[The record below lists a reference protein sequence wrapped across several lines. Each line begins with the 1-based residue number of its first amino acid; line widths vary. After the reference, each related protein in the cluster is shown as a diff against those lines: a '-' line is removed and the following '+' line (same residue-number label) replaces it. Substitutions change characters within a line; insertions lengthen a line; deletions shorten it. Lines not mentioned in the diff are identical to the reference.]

1 MGKGQQKSGAGD
13 ILATGSSKS
22 YKKKK
27 EGKAKKVVT
36 IVAFVLAIVIVLGV
50 LSAYGIY
57 SSGMIQRNTVAAESE
72 HYEVTAAMMTY
83 FFNAT
88 YQTYVNGGFS
98 QYMGLD
104 TSKALSEQKYTD
116 NETWFDYIMKATK
129 QEVQETLVLAEGAYD
144 LGLELSDADKDEIA
158 ELLGNFDTYAANYNV
173 TTQYYI
179 KNVYGASVTKQDVEK
194 CLELSSMAEL
204 YHDHLMAQY
213 EFDEEDWNTYFDE
226 NNSTFLKVDYLS
238 YTFEP
243 AEEEEEEEED
253 TTASGE
259 DTTAAEDTTSAEDT
273 DAAAEEALAVV
284 RTYAEELAATK
295 NADEFYAYVRS
306 YLTDVVYAGMDEE
319 ALEADS
325 IDIDSLVDK
334 CLTEGK
340 TKSGDSDFTKW
351 AYDTQRAPYDVFT
364 DEHDHEDHHDITV
377 YMILPA
383 KEDSDLD
390 YACMYRDT
398 YNLKNYRYIPVKLSE
413 SDNDQET
420 AKTTAE
426 AILAE
431 YEDKG
436 TEEAF
441 AELASHDKYGDGK
454 YEGGLIEN
462 ADYNALSETV
472 DEWVFDAARQP
483 GDTNLVFVE
492 NDGYYILYFSGE
504 GDVKWQFNADNAL
517 KNTQYSEEYEAMAE
531 ETTVTFKSKG
541 VSMVQEVKLA

>member
-1 MGKGQQKSGAGD
+1 MSKGQQRNSAED

-22 YKKKK
+22 YTKKK

-36 IVAFVLAIVIVLGV
+36 IIAFVLAVVIVLGV

-57 SSGMIQRNTVAAESE
+57 SSGMIQRNTIAAESE

-129 QEVQETLVLAEGAYD
+129 REVQETLVLAEGAYD
-144 LGLELSDADKDEIA
+144 LGLELSDEDKAEIK

-179 KNVYGASVTKQDVEK
+179 KNVYGASVTKKDVEK
-194 CLELSSMAEL
+194 CLELSYRAEL
-204 YHDHLMAQY
+204 YHDHMMAQY
-213 EFDEEDWNTYFDE
+213 EFSEEDWNKYFDE

-243 AEEEEEEEED
+243 QEDDEDKDEE
-253 TTASGE
+253 
-259 DTTAAEDTTSAEDT
+259 TTAAGEETTTDSDTAKEDAST
-273 DAAAEEALAVV
+273 ALKPYVDK
-284 RTYAEELAATK
+284 LAATK
-295 NADEFYAYVRS
+295 NADEFYACVRS
-306 YLTDVVYAGMDEE
+306 YLTDVVYADKDEE
-319 ALEADS
+319 ALKAES
-325 IDIDSLVDK
+325 IDIDSMVDK

-340 TKSGDSDFTKW
+340 VKSGDSDFTKW
-351 AYDTQRAPYDVFT
+351 AYDDGRAPYDVFT
-364 DEHDHEDHHDITV
+364 DEHDHDDHHDYTV

-383 KEDSDLD
+383 DEDSDLD

-398 YNLKNYRYIPVKLSE
+398 YRLKNYRYIPVKLSASE
-413 SDNDQET
+413 NDQET
-420 AKTTAE
+420 ARTTAE

-431 YEDKG
+431 YNDKG

-441 AELASHDKYGDGK
+441 AELASRDKYGDGR

-462 ADYNALSETV
+462 ADYKALSEKV
-472 DEWVFDAARQP
+472 DEWAFDSARQP
-483 GDTNLVFVE
+483 GDTYMEFVE

-504 GDVKWQFNADNAL
+504 GAVKWQYNADNAL
-517 KNTQYSEEYEAMAE
+517 KNTQYGEEYEAIAK

-541 VSMVQEVKLA
+541 LSLVQEIKHA

>member
-1 MGKGQQKSGAGD
+1 MSKGQQRNSAED

-22 YKKKK
+22 YTKKK

-36 IVAFVLAIVIVLGV
+36 IIAFVLAAVIVLGV

-57 SSGMIQRNTVAAESE
+57 SSGMIQRNTIAAESE

-129 QEVQETLVLAEGAYD
+129 REVQETLVLAEGAYD
-144 LGLELSDADKDEIA
+144 LGLELSDEDKAEIK

-179 KNVYGASVTKQDVEK
+179 KNVYGASVTKKDVEK
-194 CLELSSMAEL
+194 CLELSYRAEL
-204 YHDHLMAQY
+204 YHDHMMAQY
-213 EFDEEDWNTYFDE
+213 EFSEEDWNKYFDE

-243 AEEEEEEEED
+243 QEDDEDKDEE
-253 TTASGE
+253 
-259 DTTAAEDTTSAEDT
+259 TTAAGEETTTDSDTAKEDAST
-273 DAAAEEALAVV
+273 ALKPYVDK
-284 RTYAEELAATK
+284 LAATK
-295 NADEFYAYVRS
+295 NADEFYACVRS
-306 YLTDVVYAGMDEE
+306 YLTDVVYADKDEE
-319 ALEADS
+319 AMKAES
-325 IDIDSLVDK
+325 IDIDSMVDK

-340 TKSGDSDFTKW
+340 VKSGDSDFTKW
-351 AYDTQRAPYDVFT
+351 AYDDGRAPYDVFT
-364 DEHDHEDHHDITV
+364 DEHDHDDHHDYTV

-383 KEDSDLD
+383 DEDSDLD

-398 YNLKNYRYIPVKLSE
+398 YRLKNYRYIPVKLSASE
-413 SDNDQET
+413 NDQET
-420 AKTTAE
+420 ARTTAE

-431 YEDKG
+431 YNDKG

-441 AELASHDKYGDGK
+441 AELASRDKYGDGR

-462 ADYNALSETV
+462 ADYKALSEKV
-472 DEWVFDAARQP
+472 DEWAFDSARQP
-483 GDTNLVFVE
+483 GDTYMEFVE

-504 GDVKWQFNADNAL
+504 GAVKWQYNADNAL
-517 KNTQYSEEYEAMAE
+517 KNTQYGEEYEAIAK

-541 VSMVQEVKLA
+541 LSLVQEIKHA

>member
-1 MGKGQQKSGAGD
+1 MSKGQQRNSAED

-22 YKKKK
+22 YTKKK

-36 IVAFVLAIVIVLGV
+36 IIAFVLAAVIVLGV

-129 QEVQETLVLAEGAYD
+129 REVQETLVLAEGAYE
-144 LGLELSDADKDEIA
+144 LGLELSDEDKAEIK

-179 KNVYGASVTKQDVEK
+179 KNVYGASVTKKDVEK
-194 CLELSSMAEL
+194 CLELSYRAEL
-204 YHDHLMAQY
+204 YHDHMMAQY
-213 EFDEEDWNTYFDE
+213 EFSEEDWNKYFDE
-226 NNSTFLKVDYLS
+226 NNSTFLKVNYLS

-243 AEEEEEEEED
+243 QEDDEDKSEE
-253 TTASGE
+253 
-259 DTTAAEDTTSAEDT
+259 TTAAGEETNTDSDTAKEDASA
-273 DAAAEEALAVV
+273 ALKPYVDK
-284 RTYAEELAATK
+284 LAATK
-295 NADEFYAYVRS
+295 NADEFYACVRS
-306 YLTDVVYAGMDEE
+306 YLTDVVYADKDEE
-319 ALEADS
+319 ALKAES
-325 IDIDSLVDK
+325 IDIDSMVDK

-340 TKSGDSDFTKW
+340 VKSGDSDFTKW
-351 AYDTQRAPYDVFT
+351 AYDAARAPYDVFT
-364 DEHDHEDHHDITV
+364 DEHDHDDHHDYTV

-383 KEDSDLD
+383 DEDSDLD

-398 YNLKNYRYIPVKLSE
+398 YRLKNYRYIPVKLSA

-420 AKTTAE
+420 ARTTAE

-431 YEDKG
+431 YNDKG

-441 AELASHDKYGDGK
+441 AELASRDKYGDGR

-462 ADYNALSETV
+462 ADYNTLSEKI
-472 DEWVFDAARQP
+472 DDWAFDSARQP
-483 GDTNLVFVE
+483 GDTYMEFVE
-492 NDGYYILYFSGE
+492 NDGYYILYFSGD
-504 GDVKWQFNADNAL
+504 GAVKWQYNADNAL
-517 KNTQYSEEYEAMAE
+517 KNTQYGEEYEALAK

-541 VSMVQEVKLA
+541 LSLVQEVKHA

>member
-1 MGKGQQKSGAGD
+1 MGKGQQRSGAED

-22 YKKKK
+22 YTKKK
-27 EGKAKKVVT
+27 EGKAKRVVT

-57 SSGMIQRNTVAAESE
+57 SSGMIQRNTIAAESE
-72 HYEVTAAMMTY
+72 HYEVTSAMMTY

-88 YQTYVNGGFS
+88 YQTYVNGGLS

-104 TSKALSEQKYTD
+104 TSKTLSEQKYTD

-129 QEVQETLVLAEGAYD
+129 KEVQETLVLAEGAYD
-144 LGLELSDADKDEIA
+144 LGLKLSDSDKDEIE

-173 TTQYYI
+173 TPQYYI
-179 KNVYGASVTKQDVEK
+179 KNVYGASVTKEDVKK
-194 CLELSSMAEL
+194 CLELSTMAEL
-204 YHDHLMAQY
+204 YHDHLIEQY
-213 EFDEEDWNTYFDE
+213 AFDEEDWNTYFDE
-226 NNSTFLKVDYLS
+226 NSSTFLKIDYLS

-243 AEEEEEEEED
+243 AEEEEDDAAE
-253 TTASGE
+253 TTAAGE
-259 DTTAAEDTTSAEDT
+259 DTAAEEDTTSAEDA
-273 DAAAEEALAVV
+273 DAAAEEALAAV

-340 TKSGDSDFTKW
+340 AKSGDSDFTKW
-351 AYDTQRAPYDVFT
+351 AYDAQRAPYDVFT

-377 YMILPA
+377 YMILPTR
-383 KEDSDLD
+383 EDSDLD

-441 AELASHDKYGDGK
+441 AQLASHDKYGDGK
-454 YEGGLIEN
+454 YEGGLLEN
-462 ADYNALSETV
+462 ADYQALSETV
-472 DEWVFDAARQP
+472 DEWVFDSARQP

-504 GDVKWQFNADNAL
+504 GAIKWQYNADNAL
-517 KNTQYSEEYEAMAE
+517 KNTRYSEEYEAMAE

-541 VSMVQEVKLA
+541 ISMVQEVKLA

>member
-1 MGKGQQKSGAGD
+1 MSKGQQRNSAED

-22 YKKKK
+22 YTKKK
-27 EGKAKKVVT
+27 EGKAKKIVT
-36 IVAFVLAIVIVLGV
+36 IIAFVLAAVIVLGV

-57 SSGMIQRNTVAAESE
+57 SSGMIQRNTIAAESE

-129 QEVQETLVLAEGAYD
+129 REVQETLVLAEGAYD
-144 LGLELSDADKDEIA
+144 LELELSDEDKAEIE

-179 KNVYGASVTKQDVEK
+179 KNVYGASVTKKDVEK
-194 CLELSSMAEL
+194 CLELSYRAEL
-204 YHDHLMAQY
+204 YHDHMMAQY
-213 EFDEEDWNTYFDE
+213 EFSEEDWNKYFDE

-243 AEEEEEEEED
+243 KEDDTDKSEE
-253 TTASGE
+253 TTADGE
-259 DTTAAEDTTSAEDT
+259 EATTDSDTAKE
-273 DAAAEEALAVV
+273 DAAAALKPYVDK
-284 RTYAEELAATK
+284 LAATK
-295 NADEFYAYVRS
+295 NADEFYACVRS
-306 YLTDVVYAGMDEE
+306 YLTDVVYADKDEE
-319 ALEADS
+319 ALKAES
-325 IDIDSLVDK
+325 IDIDSMVDK

-340 TKSGDSDFTKW
+340 VKSGDSDFTKW
-351 AYDTQRAPYDVFT
+351 AYDAARAPYDVLT
-364 DEHDHEDHHDITV
+364 DEHDHDDHHDYTV

-383 KEDSDLD
+383 DEDSDLD

-398 YNLKNYRYIPVKLSE
+398 YRLKNYRYIPVKLSA

-420 AKTTAE
+420 ARTTAE

-431 YEDKG
+431 YNDEG

-441 AELASHDKYGDGK
+441 AELASRDKYGDGR

-462 ADYNALSETV
+462 ADYKALSEKV
-472 DEWVFDAARQP
+472 DEWVFDSARQP
-483 GDTNLVFVE
+483 GDTYMEFVE

-504 GDVKWQFNADNAL
+504 GAVKWQYNADNAL
-517 KNTQYSEEYEAMAE
+517 KNTQYGEEYEAIAK

-541 VSMVQEVKLA
+541 LSLVQEIKHA

>member
-1 MGKGQQKSGAGD
+1 MSKGQQRNSAED

-22 YKKKK
+22 YTKKK

-36 IVAFVLAIVIVLGV
+36 IIAFVLAAVIVLGV

-57 SSGMIQRNTVAAESE
+57 SSGMIQRNTIAAESE

-129 QEVQETLVLAEGAYD
+129 REVQETLVLAEGAYD
-144 LGLELSDADKDEIA
+144 LELELSDEDKAEIE

-179 KNVYGASVTKQDVEK
+179 KNVYGASVTKKDVEK
-194 CLELSSMAEL
+194 CLELSYRAEL
-204 YHDHLMAQY
+204 YHDHMMAQY
-213 EFDEEDWNTYFDE
+213 EFSEEDWNKYFDE

-243 AEEEEEEEED
+243 KEDDTDKSEE
-253 TTASGE
+253 TTADGE
-259 DTTAAEDTTSAEDT
+259 EATTDSDTAKE
-273 DAAAEEALAVV
+273 DAAAALKPYVDK
-284 RTYAEELAATK
+284 LAATK
-295 NADEFYAYVRS
+295 NADEFYACVRS
-306 YLTDVVYAGMDEE
+306 YLTDVVYADKDEE
-319 ALEADS
+319 ALKAES
-325 IDIDSLVDK
+325 IDIDSMVDK

-340 TKSGDSDFTKW
+340 VKSGDSDFTKW
-351 AYDTQRAPYDVFT
+351 AYDAARAPYDVLT
-364 DEHDHEDHHDITV
+364 DEHDHDDHHDYTV

-383 KEDSDLD
+383 DEDSDLD

-398 YNLKNYRYIPVKLSE
+398 YRLKNYRYIPVKLSA

-420 AKTTAE
+420 ARTTAE

-431 YEDKG
+431 YNDEG

-441 AELASHDKYGDGK
+441 AELASRDKYGDGR

-462 ADYNALSETV
+462 ADYKALSEKV
-472 DEWVFDAARQP
+472 DEWVFDSARQP
-483 GDTNLVFVE
+483 GDTYMEFVE

-504 GDVKWQFNADNAL
+504 GAVKWQYNADNAL
-517 KNTQYSEEYEAMAE
+517 KNTQYGEEYEAIAK

-541 VSMVQEVKLA
+541 LSLVQEIKHA

>member
-1 MGKGQQKSGAGD
+1 MSKGQQRNSAED

-22 YKKKK
+22 YTKKK

-36 IVAFVLAIVIVLGV
+36 IIAFVLAAVIVLGV

-57 SSGMIQRNTVAAESE
+57 SSGMIQRNTIAAESE

-129 QEVQETLVLAEGAYD
+129 REVQETLVLAEGAYD
-144 LGLELSDADKDEIA
+144 LGLELSDEDKAEIK

-179 KNVYGASVTKQDVEK
+179 KNVYGASVTKKDVEK
-194 CLELSSMAEL
+194 CLELSYRAEL
-204 YHDHLMAQY
+204 YHDHMMAQY
-213 EFDEEDWNTYFDE
+213 EFSEEDWNKYFDE

-243 AEEEEEEEED
+243 QEDDEDKDEE
-253 TTASGE
+253 
-259 DTTAAEDTTSAEDT
+259 TTAAGEETTTDSDTAKEDAST
-273 DAAAEEALAVV
+273 ALKPYVDK
-284 RTYAEELAATK
+284 LAATK
-295 NADEFYAYVRS
+295 NADEFYACVRS
-306 YLTDVVYAGMDEE
+306 YLTDVVYADKDEE
-319 ALEADS
+319 ALKAES
-325 IDIDSLVDK
+325 IDIDSMVDK

-340 TKSGDSDFTKW
+340 VKSGDSDFTKW
-351 AYDTQRAPYDVFT
+351 AYDDGRAPYDVFT
-364 DEHDHEDHHDITV
+364 DEHDHDDHHDYTV

-383 KEDSDLD
+383 DEDSDLD

-398 YNLKNYRYIPVKLSE
+398 YRLKNYRYIPVKLSASE
-413 SDNDQET
+413 NDQET
-420 AKTTAE
+420 ARTTAE

-431 YEDKG
+431 YNDKG

-441 AELASHDKYGDGK
+441 AELASRDKYGDGR

-462 ADYNALSETV
+462 ADYKALSEKV
-472 DEWVFDAARQP
+472 DEWAFDSARQP
-483 GDTNLVFVE
+483 GDTYMEFVE

-504 GDVKWQFNADNAL
+504 GAVKWQYNADNAL
-517 KNTQYSEEYEAMAE
+517 KNTQYGEEYEAIAK

-541 VSMVQEVKLA
+541 LSLVQEIKHA

>member
-1 MGKGQQKSGAGD
+1 MSKGQQRNSAED

-22 YKKKK
+22 YTKKK

-36 IVAFVLAIVIVLGV
+36 IIAFVLAAVIVLGV

-57 SSGMIQRNTVAAESE
+57 SSGMIQRNTIAAESE

-129 QEVQETLVLAEGAYD
+129 REVQETLVLAEGAYD
-144 LGLELSDADKDEIA
+144 LGLELSDEDKAEIK

-179 KNVYGASVTKQDVEK
+179 KNVYGASVTKKDVEK
-194 CLELSSMAEL
+194 CLELSYRAEL
-204 YHDHLMAQY
+204 YHDHMMAQY
-213 EFDEEDWNTYFDE
+213 EFSEEDWNKYFDE

-243 AEEEEEEEED
+243 QEDDEDKDEE
-253 TTASGE
+253 
-259 DTTAAEDTTSAEDT
+259 TTAAGEETTTDSDTAKD
-273 DAAAEEALAVV
+273 DASTALKPYVDK
-284 RTYAEELAATK
+284 LAATK
-295 NADEFYAYVRS
+295 NADEFYACVRS
-306 YLTDVVYAGMDEE
+306 YLTDVVYADKDEE
-319 ALEADS
+319 ALKAES
-325 IDIDSLVDK
+325 IDIDSMVDK

-340 TKSGDSDFTKW
+340 VKSGDSDFTKW
-351 AYDTQRAPYDVFT
+351 AYDDGRAPYDVFT
-364 DEHDHEDHHDITV
+364 DEHDHDDHHDYTV

-383 KEDSDLD
+383 DEDSDLD

-398 YNLKNYRYIPVKLSE
+398 YRLKNYRYIPVKLSASE
-413 SDNDQET
+413 NDQET
-420 AKTTAE
+420 ARTTAE

-431 YEDKG
+431 YNDKG

-441 AELASHDKYGDGK
+441 AELASRDKYGDGR

-462 ADYNALSETV
+462 ADYKALSEKV
-472 DEWVFDAARQP
+472 DEWAFDSARQP
-483 GDTNLVFVE
+483 GDTYMEFVE

-504 GDVKWQFNADNAL
+504 GAVKWQYNADNAL
-517 KNTQYSEEYEAMAE
+517 KNTQYGEEYEAIAK

-541 VSMVQEVKLA
+541 LSLVQEIKHA